1 MDWCGGDGMRIVN
14 LLDDFNL
21 GGVTKGL
28 SVFEE
33 PEICAVASI
42 ETIAIQP
49 DKFRAEEFD
58 ADMILTHFPPNWRRL
73 PYLASLKRSNPRAR
87 LVHVEHSYTENWF
100 VRKVSHP
107 ARFQKMLSFALGQ
120 FDDVVCVSNAQRDWL
135 AQFCKM
141 PTSGFRTIYPYGR
154 HPGID
159 ALAPPRFEAAKNL
172 TIGTYGRLHECKGFD
187 RLIRAFLSIGPA
199 SGLKLVIGGAGPDEA
214 ALKQLAAGAPHIRFV
229 GLVENVA
236 DFLSQCDVI
245 AVPSRYEAFGQV
257 ALEARR
263 AARPLLVSDI
273 DGLPE
278 QIADCGL
285 IVNCRSQHI
294 LKSALSLLKVLP
306 LEYLSQNAR
315 LSAKSARAQTV
326 SGWLDLFA
334 GHCLASQAPLREA
347 SS

>member
-1 MDWCGGDGMRIVN
+1 MDWRGGDGMRIIN

-33 PEICAVASI
+33 PEIRAVASI

-49 DKFRAEEFD
+49 DKFRAESFD
-58 ADMILTHFPPNWRRL
+58 ADMIITHFPPNWRRL

-100 VRKVSHP
+100 LRKVSHP
-107 ARFQKMLSFALGQ
+107 ARFQKMLSVALGQ

-135 AQFCKM
+135 AQFTGI
-141 PTSGFRTIYPYGR
+141 PASSFRTIYPHSS

-159 ALAPPRFEAAKNL
+159 ALAPPRFVAGGDL
-172 TIGTYGRLHECKGFD
+172 TIGTYGRLHQCKGFD
-187 RLIRAFLSIGPA
+187 RLIRALVSMGPG
-199 SGLKLVIGGAGPDEA
+199 SGLNLVIGGAGPDDA
-214 ALKQLAAGAPHIRFV
+214 ALRQLSAGASHIRFA

-236 DFLSQCDVI
+236 EFLSQCDVI

-278 QIADCGL
+278 QVTDCGL

-294 LKSALSLLKVLP
+294 LKAALSLLKILP
-306 LEYLSQNAR
+306 LGYLSRNAR
-315 LSAKSARAQTV
+315 LSAESAREQTV
-326 SGWLDLFA
+326 NAWLNLFA
-334 GHCLASQAPLREA
+334 GNCQASQRKLREA

>member
-1 MDWCGGDGMRIVN
+1 MRIIN

-28 SVFEE
+28 SVFED
-33 PEICAVASI
+33 PAIRAAASI
-42 ETIAIQP
+42 ETIAVQP
-49 DKFRAEEFD
+49 DKLRAETFD
-58 ADMILTHFPPNWRRL
+58 ADMIITHFPPNWRRI
-73 PYLASLKRSNPRAR
+73 PYLASLKRSNPKAR

-100 VRKVSHP
+100 LRKVSHP
-107 ARFQKMLSFALGQ
+107 ARFQKMLSLALRQ
-120 FDDVVCVSNAQRDWL
+120 YDDVVCVSNAQRDWL
-135 AQFCKM
+135 AQFSKL
-141 PTSGFRTIYPYGR
+141 PTAGFRTIYPYST

-159 ALAPPRFEAAKNL
+159 ELAPPLFNAGGDL

-187 RLIRAFLSIGPA
+187 RLIRAFQSIGPA
-199 SGLKLVIGGAGPDEA
+199 AGLKLVIGGAGPDET

-245 AVPSRYEAFGQV
+245 AVPSRYESFGQV

-263 AARPLLVSDI
+263 AARPLLVSDV

-278 QIADCGL
+278 QVTDCGL

-294 LKSALSLLKVLP
+294 LMAALSLLKILP
-306 LEYLSQNAR
+306 LAYLSQNAR
-315 LSAKSARAQTV
+315 QSAENAQV
-326 SGWLDLFA
+326 ESVNGWLNLFSD
-334 GHCLASQAPLREA
+334 GGLESEAPLRA
-347 SS
+347 ALS